1 MKLFLLLLYLIIVSD
16 RNSNKY
22 QQIRQLLFQN
32 MTAYLHK
39 NSLLLHIYLFHSI
52 LKITLCAL
60 PKEIQCWNEINR
72 QETPGCTVLLKNCS
86 QFFINRYV
94 VCEVGVGG
102 IELHCL
108 SDQAKK
114 TMWFNIGVEGYVYG
128 LNLTHYQHQ
137 FKSHKLYNNF

>member
-39 NSLLLHIYLFHSI
+39 NSLLLHICFTAFWKSHFVLCQRKYSVEMEQIDRRRLVVPYYSRTVPNFSSI
-52 LKITLCAL
+52 DML
-60 PKEIQCWNEINR
+60 
-72 QETPGCTVLLKNCS
+72 
-86 QFFINRYV
+86 
-94 VCEVGVGG
+94 CEVGVGG

-128 LNLTHYQHQ
+128 LNELISLSASVQIP
-137 FKSHKLYNNF
+137 S